1 MSIAKNDSDFGPSNR
16 GMTAQETAKLY
27 GISLSSFRLKRQKG
41 EIPGPTLPCDRYDR
55 ALILQDMDRRSG
67 ISGGKT
73 PTLSPLDEWR
83 SRHGSSKP

>member
-1 MSIAKNDSDFGPSNR
+1 MSMPDSDFSQTNR

-27 GISLSSFRLKRQKG
+27 GISTSSFRLKRRKG
-41 EIPGPTLPCDRYDR
+41 EIPGPTLPCGRYDR

-67 ISGGKT
+67 ISERR
-73 PTLSPLDEWR
+73 PTSTPLDEWR